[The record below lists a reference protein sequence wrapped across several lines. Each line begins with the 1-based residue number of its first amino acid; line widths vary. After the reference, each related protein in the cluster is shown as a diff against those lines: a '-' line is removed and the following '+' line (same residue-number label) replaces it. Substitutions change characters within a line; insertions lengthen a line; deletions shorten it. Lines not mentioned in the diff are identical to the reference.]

1 MASVAGRDTWMV
13 GFVFLFYGIF
23 FIKFMFSPKVYSPG
37 RGLAGQAARRLGPLG
52 VALAL
57 VAAAYIFLVL
67 IIDVKDFVDFF
78 ELVMPHTP
86 PSIFGGTLLIL
97 STAVLVAGVEVLGR
111 VAFILLPGVIL
122 LLLGGTAG
130 NLPSFEAGGLL
141 PFLDRGP
148 EPLIRAGYMQ
158 TAYTSEMIALGFL
171 SSHLGCLYDGQVRRA
186 SYLGYLMVAL
196 LFFILSVDLFGVL
209 GETYARQSN
218 FKMFSLFHYGI
229 KGSSTGFDSLFI
241 VLWVS
246 VFFVKTSLLQGA
258 IGVALGEITPL
269 KARTYYLF
277 TGLAVFVLSFFI
289 FHNRIMMLQFYTDY
303 FPFFSTPFALISLLL
318 IYLFSGKD
326 KDRDVKGD

>member
-13 GFVFLFYGIF
+13 GFVFLLYGIF
-23 FIKFMFSPKVYSPG
+23 FIKFMFSPKVYFPG
-37 RGLAGQAARRLGPLG
+37 RGLAGQAARMGPLG

-57 VAAAYIFLVL
+57 AAAAYIFLVL
-67 IIDVKDFVDFF
+67 IIDIKDFVNFF
-78 ELVMPHTP
+78 EVVMPQTP
-86 PSIFGGTLLIL
+86 PVVFWGALLIL

-111 VAFILLPGVIL
+111 VAFILLPGAVL

-130 NLPSFEAGGLL
+130 NLPSFEAEGLL
-141 PFLDRGP
+141 PILERGP

-171 SSHLGCLYDGQVRRA
+171 SGYLGCLSGQVRRA
-186 SYLGYLMVAL
+186 SYLGYSVVGL
-196 LFFILSVDLFGVL
+196 LFFILSVVLFGVV
-209 GETYARQSN
+209 GEEYARQSN
-218 FKMFSLFHYGI
+218 FKVFSLFHYGLEDP
-229 KGSSTGFDSLFI
+229 STGFDGLFI

-246 VFFVKTSLLQGA
+246 VFFVKASLLQGA

-269 KARTYYLF
+269 KARTYYYL
-277 TGLAVFVLSFFI
+277 TGLAAFVLSFFI
-289 FHNRIMMLQFYTDY
+289 FDSRIMMLQFYADY
-303 FPFFSTPFALISLLL
+303 FPFFSTPFALVFLLL